1 MSMTDLDAEIVA
13 LRVSG
18 ASERENCLRFGCTMG
33 RVRAVLDT
41 HAERVLAPENV
52 LRVLIDGLGDLN
64 AIERVFAPKARA
76 GDAEAAKL
84 VKQARRQRERH
95 AKLILQRA
103 PTSNPV

>member
-64 AIERVFAPKARA
+64 AIERVFAPRA
-76 GDAEAAKL
+76 FCFWVYAYPAFLRYAAHS
-84 VKQARRQRERH
+84 AGGY
-95 AKLILQRA
+95 
-103 PTSNPV
+103 